1 MNNVIDQLTKIKTQ
15 LLNGIEIDINE
26 LNEYLNY
33 TKEKKSEQVIEI
45 HGFNNE
51 INKYKKQLAQIKPYK
66 IHKNNFK
73 KSIGT
78 WESQYTIA
86 RKKDKCYTLQPQK
99 ENIIL
104 FNPKNEEIKNTNNNE
119 QIQLHKIFKLNPK
132 NEDIAA

>member
-1 MNNVIDQLTKIKTQ
+1 MNNVIEQLTKIKNQ
-15 LLNGIEIDINE
+15 LLNDIEIDINE

-33 TKEKKSEQVIEI
+33 TKEENSKAIEI

-51 INKYKKQLAQIKPYK
+51 INKYKKQIAQIKPYK
-66 IHKNNFK
+66 IYKNNFK

-99 ENIIL
+99 KNIML
-104 FNPKNEEIKNTNNNE
+104 FNTETEEIKNQTNNE